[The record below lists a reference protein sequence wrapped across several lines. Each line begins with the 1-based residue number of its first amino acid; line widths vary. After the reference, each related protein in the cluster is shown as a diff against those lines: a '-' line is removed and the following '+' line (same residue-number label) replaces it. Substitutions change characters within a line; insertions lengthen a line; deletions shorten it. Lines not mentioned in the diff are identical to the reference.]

1 MSNLQIKNATLITP
15 AVFEPARRQ
24 SQPRRRIWRPWLWL
38 VAILLCVLLGVAG
51 FLLSAT
57 SLDIHVSPSSSQIR
71 LEGPYQ
77 MQIAGRRLLMPGQ
90 YKLYISQSGYTP
102 YERQLDTA
110 SEDHFR
116 LNVELQPLPGRL
128 QISSNVSAQVY
139 LDDQLLGSTDETLL
153 NVPLGE
159 QSLRFEAPRY
169 QSQSKVVEV
178 QGYDQLQ
185 QFDLEL
191 LPNWGT
197 LALDS
202 YPSGATLSVDE
213 QPYGQTPLDIE
224 LLAGSHK
231 LQLSHPGYQS
241 WQQRIDI
248 RAGESLAI
256 SQARLL
262 PASATLQLT
271 STPAGASVSLDGLY
285 QGKTPLELSLSAG
298 TNHEL
303 LLLREGYQ
311 PTRREIQANAGSSQS
326 LALSLAPLLGK
337 VSVSTSHQDAL
348 LYINDI
354 LLGRANQTLE
364 LAAHPQ
370 KLRVSLAGHAD
381 FIQTLTPRAGQTI
394 KVQAKLKTLEQ
405 ARFEALPSQLTLLGD
420 VRLKLFHPQ
429 VSFEMGASRREQ
441 GRRANET
448 LHKVTLARPFYLGT
462 TEVTNRQYR
471 QFASFHSSS
480 HAEGASL
487 DGDNQPVVN
496 ISWLEAARFCNWL
509 SAQEGLQ
516 PFYLIED
523 NQYQGFNAT
532 ANGYRLPSEAEWAW
546 ASRYQQDHMQ
556 QFNWGQQLPPP
567 AGIANLAGM
576 ESAAL
581 VGDVLA
587 GYEDNFKVSAPVASF
602 HADNKGLYDLMGNVS
617 EWVHDVYQ
625 IHSGLNFKADT
636 DPLGAQQGIHHV
648 IRGASWAHG
657 RLTEVRLSYR
667 DYGSDA
673 RRDVGFRLAR
683 YAESLNTNTEIS
695 P

>member
-1 MSNLQIKNATLITP
+1 MSNLQLKNATLITP
-15 AVFEPARRQ
+15 AVFEPGGKQ
-24 SQPRRRIWRPWLWL
+24 STPRRPAWRPWLWL
-38 VAILLCVLLGVAG
+38 VAALLVILFAVAG

-57 SLDIHVSPSSSQIR
+57 SLDIQVSPASSQIR
-71 LEGPYQ
+71 LAGPYHVQ
-77 MQIAGRRLLMPGQ
+77 VAGRRLLMPGQ
-90 YKLYISQSGYTP
+90 YSLHISQPGYSP

-110 SEDHFR
+110 TDDHFR
-116 LNVELQPLPGRL
+116 LNIQLSPLPGRL
-128 QISSNVSAQVY
+128 KATSNVTAQAY
-139 LDDQLLGSTDETLL
+139 LDDL
-153 NVPLGE
+153 PLGDTDGILTNLPLGK
-159 QSLRFEAPRY
+159 QQIRFEAPRY
-169 QSQSKVVEV
+169 QSHTEIIEIK
-178 QGYDQLQ
+178 GYDELQ
-185 QFDLEL
+185 HLDINL

-197 LALDS
+197 LVLDS
-202 YPSGATLSVDE
+202 YPSGASLSIDE
-213 QPYGQTPLDIE
+213 QAFSQTPLNIE
-224 LLAGSHK
+224 LLAGTHK
-231 LQLSHPGYQS
+231 LQLSYPGYQN
-241 WQQRIDI
+241 WQQRVEIN
-248 RAGESLAI
+248 AGENLTI

-262 PASATLQLT
+262 PASARLKLT
-271 STPAGASVSLDGLY
+271 SQPNGASVSVDGLY

-311 PTRREIQANAGSSQS
+311 PTRRDIQASAGSVQ
-326 LALSLAPLLGK
+326 ALNLPLAPLLGK
-337 VSVSTSHQDAL
+337 VSVSTQHQDAL

-364 LAAHPQ
+364 LATHPQ
-370 KLRVSLAGHAD
+370 TLRVSLSGYAD
-381 FIQTLTPRAGQTI
+381 FIQTLTPKAGQTI
-394 KVQAKLKTLEQ
+394 KVQANLKTLEQ
-405 ARFEALPSQLTLLGD
+405 ARFEALPAQLTLLGD
-420 VRLKLFHPQ
+420 ARLKLFHPQ

-448 LHKVTLARPFYLGT
+448 LHKVALARPFYLGM

-496 ISWLEAARFCNWL
+496 IGWLDAARFCNWL
-509 SAQEGLQ
+509 SSQEGLQ
-516 PFYLIED
+516 PFYLIEE
-523 NQYQGFNAT
+523 NQYQGFNAS

-546 ASRYQQDHMQ
+546 ASRYQSKRMQ

-567 AGIANLAGM
+567 AGSVNLAGL
-576 ESAAL
+576 ESVAL
-581 VGDVLA
+581 VGDILA
-587 GYEDNFKVSAPVASF
+587 GYQDSFKVSAPVASF
-602 HADNKGLYDLMGNVS
+602 QADQKGLYDLMGNVS

-625 IHSGLNFKADT
+625 IHSGLNFKANT

-667 DYGSDA
+667 DYGNDA

-683 YAESLNTNTEIS
+683 YAESLPPITKES